1 MYKYRER
8 QQINLLPPS
17 IDDYVNIDHPVR
29 AYDAFVEALDLKELG
44 IQINTDK
51 IGNSS
56 YHPKVMLKLLV
67 YGYAYGVRSSRKL
80 EREAV
85 NNLSFIWL
93 LAGLTPDHKTIAE
106 FRRNNKEALKKALKQ
121 CARICIELD
130 LIDGNTLFV
139 DGTKINANAGI
150 KNNWTKKRCLKSI
163 EHIEKRIES
172 ILDECEQADTA
183 EQDQASYVHMNE
195 NLVQAQAFKA
205 KVKNIL
211 QTLEQENKKQLN
223 TIDEDCRAMSSLKGI
238 HPAYN
243 NQIVVDEKH
252 GLIVSAET
260 INAVTDVNQFAR
272 QIEQAN
278 EVLEKPCSV
287 ACADAGYLNTDDM
300 EKVSKQNIEVIVAA
314 KSERSTKKDL
324 TYDSHND
331 CFVCPQ
337 GKRLLPRGLTPDQK
351 NMRYSIERVQDC
363 QSCLL
368 CTKSKTGRV
377 TSRLLK
383 EDARQKFI
391 ALYQSPRGKEI
402 YSLRRQKAE
411 LPFGHIKRNLKF
423 DSFLLR
429 GLAGTHAEFSLAA
442 CCFNIARMITIFGVP
457 VLTAKL
463 AA

>member
-1 MYKYRER
+1 MYKYQER
-8 QQINLLPPS
+8 QQMNLLPPS
-17 IDDYVNIDHPVR
+17 IEDYVNIDHPVR
-29 AYDAFVEALDLKELG
+29 AYDAFVNALDLKELG
-44 IQINTDK
+44 IQINDDK
-51 IGNSS
+51 VGNPS

-67 YGYAYGVRSSRKL
+67 YGYSYGVRSSRKL

-93 LAGLTPDHKTIAE
+93 LAGLAPDHKTIAE
-106 FRRNNKEALKKALKQ
+106 FRRNNKNSLKKVLKQ
-121 CARICIELD
+121 CALICIELD

-150 KNNWTKKRCLKSI
+150 KNNWTKERCLKSI

-183 EQDQASYVHMNE
+183 EQDQSSYVHMNKD
-195 NLVQAQAFKA
+195 LAQAQTFKT
-205 KVKNIL
+205 KVKDIL
-211 QTLEQENKKQLN
+211 QTLEQENKRQIN
-223 TIDEDCRAMSSLKGI
+223 TVDEDCRAMSSTKGT

-243 NQIVVDEKH
+243 NQIVVDAKH

-260 INAVTDVNQFAR
+260 TNAVNDVNQFAR

-278 EVLEKPCSV
+278 EILEKPCSV
-287 ACADAGYLNTDDM
+287 ACADAGYLDTDDM

-314 KSERSTKKDL
+314 RAERSTKKDL
-324 TYDSHND
+324 IYDDRND
-331 CFVCPQ
+331 CFICQ
-337 GKRLLPRGLTPDQK
+337 RNKRLLPRGLTADQK
-351 NMRYSIERVQDC
+351 GMVYGIEHVRDC
-363 QSCLL
+363 QSCRL
-368 CTKSKTGRV
+368 CTKSKTGRT

-383 EDARQKFI
+383 EKVRQEFI
-391 ALYQSPRGKEI
+391 ALYRSPRGKEI

-429 GLAGTHAEFSLAA
+429 GLAGTHAEFSLTA

-457 VLTAKL
+457 MLTAKL